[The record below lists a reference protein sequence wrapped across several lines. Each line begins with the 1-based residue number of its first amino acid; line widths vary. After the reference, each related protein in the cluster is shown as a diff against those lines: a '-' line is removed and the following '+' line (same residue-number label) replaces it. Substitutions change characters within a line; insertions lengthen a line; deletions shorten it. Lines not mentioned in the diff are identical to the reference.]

1 MLYFEETSKNSV
13 ICTSTL
19 TGPHSVT
26 NEDLTAR
33 AVEECDGQQLLKQGN
48 QTQGD
53 NSSPPSDSVSAK
65 L

>member
-1 MLYFEETSKNSV
+1 MLLFFEETSKNSL

-33 AVEECDGQQLLKQGN
+33 AVECDGQQLLKQGN
-48 QTQGD
+48 
-53 NSSPPSDSVSAK
+53 
-65 L
+65 